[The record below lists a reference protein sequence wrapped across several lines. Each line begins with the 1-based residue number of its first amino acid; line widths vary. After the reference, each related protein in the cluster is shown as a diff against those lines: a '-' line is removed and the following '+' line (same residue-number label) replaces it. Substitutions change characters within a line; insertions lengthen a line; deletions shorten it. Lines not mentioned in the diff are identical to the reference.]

1 MKILITGINGL
12 LGSYLAKTFAPI
24 AEIHGLVRE
33 NSNLKLLGA
42 MADKITLHKGDVMD
56 YASLEAAFED
66 KDLIIH
72 AAGLV
77 SFEDRDKDKLFKI
90 NVEGTANVVNAML
103 DLGIQKLIHVSSVA
117 ALGRSPE
124 AKVIDENHKWSDSQ
138 LNTAYAESKYLG
150 ELEVWRGVQE
160 GLQAIVVNPS
170 VLLGKISDNR
180 SSTSIYQYVLEEKS
194 YYPKGSINYLD
205 VRDAAQ
211 LIYQLFEQQ
220 VWGERYILSK
230 ESISYQRFF
239 EKMAGKFGKKVPN
252 KKVTPTLLE
261 IALWAGKI
269 GKILGLTSSPINRQ
283 TAMLSQL
290 NVHMANEK
298 IQQLLDFSYTSL
310 EDTLQWAQ
318 TNEN

>member
-12 LGSYLAKTFAPI
+12 LGSHLAKTFAPI
-24 AEIHGLVRE
+24 AEVHGLVRE
-33 NSNLKLLGA
+33 NSDLRLLGTLA
-42 MADKITLHKGDVMD
+42 HKVTLHTGDVLD
-56 YASLEAAFED
+56 YASLEAAFQD
-66 KDLIIH
+66 MDLIIH

-77 SFEDRDKDKLFKI
+77 SFEDRDKEKLFKI
-90 NVEGTANVVNAML
+90 NVEGTANVVNTML
-103 DLGIQKLIHVSSVA
+103 ELGIPKLIHVSSVA

-124 AKVIDENHKWSDSQ
+124 AKVIDENHKWIDSP

-180 SSTSIYQYVLEEKS
+180 SSTSIYQYVLEERP

-205 VRDAAQ
+205 VRDAAK
-211 LIYQLFEQQ
+211 LIYQLFDRQ
-220 VWGERYILSK
+220 VWGERYVLNK
-230 ESISYQRFF
+230 ESMTYQRFF
-239 EKMAGKFGKKVPN
+239 EKMALRFGKKAPH
-252 KKVTPTLLE
+252 KKVTPTLLK
-261 IALWAGKI
+261 IALWSGKI
-269 GKILGLTSSPINRQ
+269 GKILGLTRNPLNKQ

-298 IQQLLDFSYTSL
+298 IQQLLDFSYTPL
-310 EDTLQWAQ
+310 EDTLLWAQ